1 MILYI
6 GPKECEDQGEWVR
19 LAFAGKTY
27 AQELSDAMK
36 MVREVFS
43 RTKGQPLWLWGFSLG
58 GISACCCAAE
68 SDIDVRRLIVAGA
81 GMYPKKR
88 AEYMFGLPIMNTLKQ
103 DISFDVVK
111 KVKADSF
118 IAFRGQKDEI
128 FPKKACEKLYN
139 SVKTERGR
147 KIFYQLPGAD
157 HSIQIKRGDAFS
169 DMLGFMD
176 APSPD
181 EDFEVGNFYTSQS
194 PASGFRKCIMCAIAT
209 PDGRIS
215 LFNNRLT
222 VRGRGADPEQIT
234 LPQQLDGALK
244 KYFGL
249 DVSGVIA
256 PSPAD

>member
-1 MILYI
+1 MAVF
-6 GPKECEDQGEWVR
+6 KETGLITLTGSFGDKELRIEKTVPAKANGIQVVFLHGVFSSANLGSTNKFRVLAGEMCKRGFTCWLTETSRNIHNRDDFEDQSEWVR

-36 MVREVFS
+36 MVREVIS

-68 SDIDVRRLIVAGA
+68 PDIDVRRLIVAGA

-157 HSIQIKRGDAFS
+157 HSIRCVNGA
-169 DMLGFMD
+169 
-176 APSPD
+176 
-181 EDFEVGNFYTSQS
+181 V
-194 PASGFRKCIMCAIAT
+194 
-209 PDGRIS
+209 
-215 LFNNRLT
+215 NNRLMSEMAEIAAKFQ
-222 VRGRGADPEQIT
+222 VPE
-234 LPQQLDGALK
+234 D
-244 KYFGL
+244 
-249 DVSGVIA
+249 
-256 PSPAD
+256 